1 MRVLLSPFAITM
13 LDILVI
19 VPLGIG
25 IIEAVREL
33 AAGHGYREAAEI
45 VYGLGVIMIGWGV
58 ALEERHELREIFG
71 VNSNDEEWQAKIDQD
86 CKSTGLG
93 SLIFGLFAEMC
104 IEAIKL
110 PDNVIY
116 TKGFNEVLVVV
127 AVIFMA
133 LTVLLL
139 IRHVIILIPKF
150 VR

>member
-1 MRVLLSPFAITM
+1 MI
-13 LDILVI
+13 
-19 VPLGIG
+19 
-25 IIEAVREL
+25 AVGAL
-33 AAGHGYREAAEI
+33 AAFVAQPAGKPRG
-45 VYGLGVIMIGWGV
+45 GVVVIP
-58 ALEERHELREIFG
+58 EIFG